1 MSDLFQALLTR
12 TLLYWDDTVVMA
24 DKKRICLRFYGDE
37 GMAYYVAHDKKD
49 MESIVED
56 GILDAL
62 TNEARVMHD
71 HNSINYNDRF
81 CFLNLECNAHLQ
93 RNLQKTAD
101 ETGHAKPKELKELI
115 SATIKDRNDLISA
128 GGISFEDS
136 YVEDFEQK
144 LTDIL
149 GGMEKDAAEN
159 KSIYSGPF
167 ERALVK
173 RLHKYRE
180 NYFAWVRDFTIPT
193 TNNLAERAL
202 RGVKTKMKVAGQF
215 SSSRSANYYAKI
227 RSCIETCRRNGI
239 NEITAL
245 YDTDLE

>member
-1 MSDLFQALLTR
+1 MD
-12 TLLYWDDTVVMA
+12 
-24 DKKRICLRFYGDE
+24 
-37 GMAYYVAHDKKD
+37 
-49 MESIVED
+49 SIVED
-56 GILDAL
+56 GVLDAL

-93 RNLQKTAD
+93 RDLQKTAD

-115 SATIKDRNDLISA
+115 STTIKDRNDLILA
-128 GGISFEDS
+128 GGIGFEDS

-149 GGMEKDAAEN
+149 GGMEKDAVEN

-167 ERALVK
+167 ERALVN

-227 RSCIETCRRNGI
+227 RSHIETCRRNGI

-245 YDTDLE
+245 LRLCKGNPFTVEEIFSTG